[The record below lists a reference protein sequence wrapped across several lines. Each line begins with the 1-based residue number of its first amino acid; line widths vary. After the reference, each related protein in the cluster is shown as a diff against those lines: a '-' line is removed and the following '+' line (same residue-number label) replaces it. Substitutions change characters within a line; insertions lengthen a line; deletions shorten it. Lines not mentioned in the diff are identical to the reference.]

1 MSQLRVE
8 VVRSKKRRKT
18 ISALQ
23 VGEDLL
29 RVSIPA
35 TLTEDEE
42 QHWVDEMLRRF
53 TKRAERDRVDLD
65 VRARRLAE
73 QYGFPHPRSVRWVDN
88 QSTRWGSCTPADAT
102 IRLSS
107 RMVDFPAWVIDAV
120 LVHELAH
127 LVEVRHN
134 ARFDA
139 LCMRYPLTERAT
151 GYLLAKGFEGD

>member
-1 MSQLRVE
+1 MEVE

-23 VGEDLL
+23 VTDDLV
-29 RVSIPA
+29 RISIPA
-35 TLTEDEE
+35 SLSKAEE
-42 QHWVDEMLRRF
+42 QHWIDEMLKRF
-53 TKRAERDRVDLD
+53 EKRAVADKVDLET
-65 VRARRLAE
+65 RARQLADE
-73 QYGFPHPRSVRWVDN
+73 HGFPYPSSVRWVDN
-88 QSTRWGSCTPADAT
+88 QHARWGSCTPADGT

-107 RMVDFPAWVIDAV
+107 RMVGFPRWVIDSV

-127 LVEVRHN
+127 LVEPHHN

-139 LCMRYPLTERAT
+139 LCARYPLTERAT

>member
-1 MSQLRVE
+1 MRVE

-23 VGEDLL
+23 VSDDLV

-35 TLTEDEE
+35 SLTKAEE
-42 QHWVDEMLRRF
+42 QHWVDEMLKRF
-53 TKRAERDRVDLD
+53 ERRAEADRIDLFA
-65 VRARRLAE
+65 RALELATE
-73 QYGFPHPRSVRWVDN
+73 HGFPFPSSVRWVDN
-88 QSTRWGSCTPADAT
+88 QNARWGSCTPVDGT

-107 RMVDFPAWVIDAV
+107 RMVGFPRWVIDAV

-127 LVEVRHN
+127 LVEIGHGP
-134 ARFDA
+134 RFDT
-139 LCMRYPLTERAT
+139 LCARYPLTERAT

>member
-1 MSQLRVE
+1 MTLRVE

-23 VGEDLL
+23 VGDDLV

-35 TLTEDEE
+35 SLTADEE
-42 QHWVDEMLRRF
+42 QHWVEEMLRRF
-53 TKRAERDRVDLD
+53 QKRADADRIDLD
-65 VRARRLAE
+65 VRARELAT
-73 QYGFPHPRSVRWVDN
+73 QYGFPMPRSVRWVDN
-88 QSTRWGSCTPADAT
+88 QHARWGSCTPADAT

-107 RMVDFPAWVIDAV
+107 RMIGFPRWVIDSV

-127 LVEVRHN
+127 LVEAQHSV
-134 ARFDA
+134 RFDA
-139 LCMRYPLTERAT
+139 LCARYPLTERAT

>member
-1 MSQLRVE
+1 MSTLRVE

-23 VGEDLL
+23 VGDDLV

-35 TLTEDEE
+35 SLSKDEE

-65 VRARRLAE
+65 VRARELAE
-73 QYGFPHPRSVRWVDN
+73 QYGFPMPRSVRWVDN
-88 QSTRWGSCTPADAT
+88 QSTRWGSCTPSDGT

-107 RMVDFPAWVIDAV
+107 RMVGFPRWVIDSV

-127 LVEVRHN
+127 LVEANHN
-134 ARFDA
+134 QRFDA
-139 LCMRYPLTERAT
+139 LCARYPLTERAT
-151 GYLLAKGFEGD
+151 GYLLAKGFDGD

>member
-1 MSQLRVE
+1 MNVE

-23 VGEDLL
+23 VSDDLL

-35 TLTEDEE
+35 SLSVDEE

-65 VRARRLAE
+65 RRASELADR
-73 QYGFPHPRSVRWVDN
+73 YGLPHARSVRGVDN
-88 QSTRWGSCTPADAT
+88 QSTRWGSCTPADGT

-107 RMVDFPAWVIDAV
+107 RMVGFPRWVIDAV

-127 LVEVRHN
+127 LVEIHHN
-134 ARFDA
+134 TRFDA
-139 LCMRYPLTERAT
+139 LCMRYPLTARAT
-151 GYLLAKGFEGD
+151 GYLLAKGFDGD

>member
-1 MSQLRVE
+1 MRVE

-23 VGEDLL
+23 VSEDLV

-35 TLTEDEE
+35 SLTKAEE

-53 TKRAERDRVDLD
+53 EKRADADRIDLHER
-65 VRARRLAE
+65 AIELADE
-73 QYGFPHPRSVRWVDN
+73 HGFPHPASVRWVDN
-88 QSTRWGSCTPADAT
+88 QSTRWGSCTPVDAT

-107 RMVDFPAWVIDAV
+107 RMIGFPGWVIDSV

-127 LVEVRHN
+127 LVEHHHN

-139 LCMRYPLTERAT
+139 LCARFPLSERAT

>member
-1 MSQLRVE
+1 MKVE

-23 VGEDLL
+23 LSDDLL

-35 TLTEDEE
+35 SLSVDEE

-53 TKRAERDRVDLD
+53 TKRAQRDRIDLD
-65 VRARRLAE
+65 VRAPELAD
-73 QYGFPHPRSVRWVDN
+73 QYALPHPRSVRWVDN
-88 QSTRWGSCTPADAT
+88 QSTRWGSCTPADGA

-107 RMVDFPAWVIDAV
+107 RMVGFPRWVIDAV

-127 LVEVRHN
+127 LVEIRHN
-134 ARFDA
+134 SRFDA
-139 LCMRYPLTERAT
+139 LCMRYPLAERAT

>member
-1 MSQLRVE
+1 ME

-18 ISALQ
+18 ISAQ
-23 VGEDLL
+23 QIGDDLV

-35 TLTEDEE
+35 SMTKAEED
-42 QHWVDEMLRRF
+42 HWVDEMRTRF
-53 TKRAERDRVDLD
+53 EKRALADRVE
-65 VRARRLAE
+65 VHRRAVELAE
-73 QYGFPHPRSVRWVDN
+73 QHGFPTPSSVRWVDN
-88 QSTRWGSCTPADAT
+88 QHARWGSCTPVDAS

-107 RMVDFPAWVIDAV
+107 RMVGFPRWVIDAV

-127 LVEVRHN
+127 LVEHHHN

-139 LCMRYPLTERAT
+139 LCARYPLTERAT

>member
-1 MSQLRVE
+1 MRVE

-23 VGEDLL
+23 VSDDLL

-35 TLTEDEE
+35 SCTKAEE
-42 QHWVDEMLRRF
+42 EHWVTEMLKRF
-53 TKRAERDRVDLD
+53 EKRALADTIDLER
-65 VRARRLAE
+65 RARELAE
-73 QYGFPHPRSVRWVDN
+73 QHGFPVPSSVRWVDN
-88 QSTRWGSCTPADAT
+88 QHARWGSCTPVDAT

-107 RMVDFPAWVIDAV
+107 RMIGFPRWVIDAV

-127 LVEVRHN
+127 LLEPGHGP
-134 ARFDA
+134 RFDG
-139 LCMRYPLTERAT
+139 LCARYPLTERAT

>member
-1 MSQLRVE
+1 MRVE
-8 VVRSKKRRKT
+8 VVRSEKRRKT

-23 VGEDLL
+23 VADDLV

-35 TLTEDEE
+35 SMSDAEE
-42 QHWVDEMLRRF
+42 AHWVEEMLQRF
-53 TKRAERDRVDLD
+53 QKRALAERVDIEH
-65 VRARRLAE
+65 RAGELAE
-73 QYGFPHPRSVRWVDN
+73 QHGFPRPRTVRWVDN
-88 QSTRWGSCTPADAT
+88 QSTRWGSCTPADAS

-107 RMVDFPAWVIDAV
+107 RMVGYPRWVIDSV

-127 LVEVRHN
+127 LVEPRHN

-139 LCMRYPLTERAT
+139 LCARYPLTERAT